1 MVRAKKRIVI
11 ITIAE
16 IIVKILFF
24 IFSDQYQD
32 KYEYNQTNCRNKEML
47 HTLILP
53 SSLKTF
59 LFIFLLVYLFML
71 SPYSLISSPDLIL
84 DEVKISHLNPPIFKN
99 SLIMFF

>member
-32 KYEYNQTNCRNKEML
+32 KYEYNQTNYRNKEML
-47 HTLILP
+47 HILINLP
-53 SSLKTF
+53 
-59 LFIFLLVYLFML
+59 
-71 SPYSLISSPDLIL
+71 
-84 DEVKISHLNPPIFKN
+84 
-99 SLIMFF
+99 